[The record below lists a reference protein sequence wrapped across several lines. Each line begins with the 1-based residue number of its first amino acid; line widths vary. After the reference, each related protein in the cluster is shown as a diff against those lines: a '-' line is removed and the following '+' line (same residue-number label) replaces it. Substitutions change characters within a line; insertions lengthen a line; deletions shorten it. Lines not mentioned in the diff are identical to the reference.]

1 MQCSGAWRAYTATV
15 HANKLKLWIA
25 SLSLLLLFSSGA
37 LPAAGT
43 RGNMTVDDVRSPAT
57 PPGSTVGVVYLV
69 IVNRG
74 DSADQ
79 LTGVETPAAAAA
91 GLHQTLVVDGLQQMR
106 AVETLE
112 CPPGATVKVEP
123 GGLHIM
129 LGGLRSPLT
138 AGMRFPLILRF
149 RHAGDLSVEVV
160 VN

>member
-25 SLSLLLLFSSGA
+25 SLSLVVLISSGA
-37 LPAAGT
+37 VSVAGT
-43 RGNMTVDDVRSPAT
+43 RGTISLDDVRSPPT

-69 IVNRG
+69 IANRG
-74 DSADQ
+74 DFADQ
-79 LTGVETPAAAAA
+79 LTRVESPVAATA
-91 GLHQTLVVDGLQQMR
+91 GLHRTLVVNGLQQMR
-106 AVETLE
+106 AVDTLE
-112 CPPGATVKVEP
+112 CPPGAIVKVEP

-138 AGMRFPLILRF
+138 AGMHFPLLLRF
-149 RHAGDLSVEVV
+149 RHAGDLTVQVV